1 METYTLPYIN
11 WITSG
16 NLLCDRELNPV
27 LCDYLGGWGR
37 DESRV
42 QEGGGVCTPVVDSC
56 RNMAETNTRLQGNH
70 PPIKKAKSKN
80 ENKVGLVT

>member
-16 NLLCDRELNPV
+16 NL

-42 QEGGGVCTPVVDSC
+42 QEGGGVCTPVADSC
-56 RNMAETNTRLQGNH
+56 RNTAETNTRLQGNH